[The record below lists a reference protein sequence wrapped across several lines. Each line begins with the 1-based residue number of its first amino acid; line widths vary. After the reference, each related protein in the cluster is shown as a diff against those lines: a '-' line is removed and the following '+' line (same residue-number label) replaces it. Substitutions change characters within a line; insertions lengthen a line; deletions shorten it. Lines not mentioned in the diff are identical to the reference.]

1 MNLGYCPTCKAEFDI
16 AKRKDGTYTIDCV
29 LCDESFSFRV
39 VNGKYKKW
47 HPPKIADIQI
57 RGKGG
62 GEPEKTYGD
71 KQSDIPV
78 IR

>member
-1 MNLGYCPTCKAEFDI
+1 MNLGYCPSCKAEFDI
-16 AKRKDGTYTIDCV
+16 AKRKDGTYTIDCA
-29 LCDESFSFRV
+29 LCGEPFSFRV
-39 VNGKYKKW
+39 VAGKYKKW
-47 HPPKIADIQI
+47 RPTRIADIQI

-62 GEPEKTYGD
+62 GETEITYGD